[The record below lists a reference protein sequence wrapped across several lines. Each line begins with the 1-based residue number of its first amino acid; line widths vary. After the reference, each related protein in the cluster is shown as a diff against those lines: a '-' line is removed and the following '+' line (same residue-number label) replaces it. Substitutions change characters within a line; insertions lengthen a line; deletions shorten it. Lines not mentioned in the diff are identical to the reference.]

1 MSFSDL
7 LFPKRCVECGKHGSY
22 ICESCI
28 KRIGPPR
35 LACPMCSR
43 PSIDGM
49 THSKCLRPHS
59 INGAYSLWGYNGV
72 VRKAILGLKY
82 KFASQIAEDL
92 VEFVIN
98 NLEKSKLTFG
108 KNARFT
114 TIPLYWRRENWRGFN
129 QSELMGRA
137 ISSKLGW
144 DFKPDLLK
152 REKFTRP
159 QTELRGKERKGNI
172 RGVFSLNPDYQ
183 SLTISH
189 QPLILFDDVW
199 TTGATIKEAA
209 KVLKRN
215 GAKKVWGLTLART

>member
-1 MSFSDL
+1 M
-7 LFPKRCVECGKHGSY
+7 
-22 ICESCI
+22 
-28 KRIGPPR
+28 
-35 LACPMCSR
+35 
-43 PSIDGM
+43 
-49 THSKCLRPHS
+49 
-59 INGAYSLWGYNGV
+59 

-108 KNARFT
+108 KKARFT

-152 REKFTRP
+152 REKFARP
-159 QTELRGKERKGNI
+159 QTELKKEERVKNI
-172 RGVFSLNPDYQ
+172 RGAFSLNPDYQ
-183 SLTISH
+183 SLAIGH

>member
-1 MSFSDL
+1 M
-7 LFPKRCVECGKHGSY
+7 
-22 ICESCI
+22 
-28 KRIGPPR
+28 
-35 LACPMCSR
+35 
-43 PSIDGM
+43 
-49 THSKCLRPHS
+49 
-59 INGAYSLWGYNGV
+59 

-92 VEFVIN
+92 AEFVIN

-129 QSELMGRA
+129 QSELIGRA

-152 REKFTRP
+152 REKFVKP
-159 QTELRGKERKGNI
+159 QTELRGEERRQNI
-172 RGVFSLNPDYQ
+172 RGVFALNPDLSNVKSQ
-183 SLTISH
+183 RSIV
-189 QPLILFDDVW
+189 LFDDVW

-209 KVLKRN
+209 KVLKRA
-215 GAKKVWGLTLART
+215 GAKQVWGLTLART